1 MHLFRIGVVA
11 SKGCAE
17 GVPSGCY
24 TENNNIFSPSKQRD
38 ICVLVY
44 VVAQRFHCLC
54 VWVCHRFYFTDYFS
68 PLPFSPSPPP
78 LSLVLRVFV
87 LLHWL
92 VYFPFGF
99 DAPRAMW
106 LWLWLGAA
114 AFRQSVWLFTFS
126 TCKTKGGT
134 RKLSFAGGRKSN
146 GTRAATLAQP
156 SAWKGVNKCAGNSS
170 GNVFYFLF
178 LFSALLCF
186 NETERNFSAS
196 RFDFDWISKYIFSLS
211 LSLFFENNIKLCP
224 LLEK

>member
-68 PLPFSPSPPP
+68 PLPFSPSPL
-78 LSLVLRVFV
+78 LSLLCCVCLFFYTDWCIFRSVLTRLEPCGFGLGP
-87 LLHWL
+87 LL
-92 VYFPFGF
+92 FGSQCGF
-99 DAPRAMW
+99 LPLAHAK
-106 LWLWLGAA
+106 
-114 AFRQSVWLFTFS
+114 Q
-126 TCKTKGGT
+126 KGGT

-146 GTRAATLAQP
+146 GTRATLAQP
-156 SAWKGVNKCAGNSS
+156 SA
-170 GNVFYFLF
+170 
-178 LFSALLCF
+178 
-186 NETERNFSAS
+186 
-196 RFDFDWISKYIFSLS
+196 
-211 LSLFFENNIKLCP
+211 
-224 LLEK
+224 